1 MYSILKGK
9 NSVNYFAFKCI
20 LIWTIQEKCQQ
31 YGRFIDQGFICT
43 AFQRGEKYCYIF
55 NSVNHFAFFAQKYL
69 NLGKS
74 GTNKNQV
81 LLFPLWHNKYLYIQ
95 IEINMTLAIF

>member
-1 MYSILKGK
+1 MHILKKKKINLVCKLDYSIRK
-9 NSVNYFAFKCI
+9 VNNMDGFLIKVSYVQHFK
-20 LIWTIQEKCQQ
+20 
-31 YGRFIDQGFICT
+31 
-43 AFQRGEKYCYIF
+43 GEKILLF
-55 NSVNHFAFFAQKYL
+55 NSVNHFALFAKKYL

-81 LLFPLWHNKYLYIQ
+81 LLFPLWHIKYLYIQ